1 MGIREFLLPDLGEG
15 LEDAE
20 IVGWHVA
27 EGDRVELNQTLV
39 EVNTA
44 KALVEI
50 PAPWEGVV
58 EKLHASDGDVV
69 KVGAPLVSIR
79 VEDEAER
86 GAEDAEATEAPAETV
101 ETEAAEEHEAADEA
115 RPKRRA
121 VLVGYGVEE
130 EEEAPAPRTADRFK
144 PAEGDGRA
152 GPVRASPP
160 VRRLAKELGIDL
172 AAIDGSGPGGR
183 VTREDVLRVAEAR
196 VPPQEEAGASAGVG
210 PAMGEFEVIPL
221 RGTRRLIAE
230 KMTRSAREIP
240 HVTTFLTVD
249 ATSLQAFREELSAES
264 GTRVSPLPIVVRA
277 LVQVCRDHPSLNASF
292 NAERSQ
298 ILRYKE
304 CHVGVA
310 TDTERGLLVPV
321 IRNAERKGILELSRE
336 IAQLSEAARSGT
348 IKLLELVGG
357 TITVTNVGTFGAEF
371 GTPIIN
377 HPEAAILALGVVEPR
392 AVVVAGKV
400 EARPTVTLSLS
411 FDHRVTDG
419 AEAGR
424 ALKALGVLLESPF
437 RLGSLPR

>member
-1 MGIREFLLPDLGEG
+1 MAVREFLLPDLGEG

-20 IVGWHVA
+20 IVAWRVA
-27 EGDRVELNQTLV
+27 EGDRVDLNQPLV

-58 EKLHASDGDVV
+58 AKLHASEGDVV
-69 KVGAPLVSIR
+69 KVGAPLVSID
-79 VEDEAER
+79 V
-86 GAEDAEATEAPAETV
+86 
-101 ETEAAEEHEAADEA
+101 EAAEGAEQSAAPSEEAK
-115 RPKRRA
+115 PKRRA

-130 EEEAPAPRTADRFK
+130 EDSTSAPRVERPRRAVG
-144 PAEGDGRA
+144 EGRD

-160 VRRLAKELGIDL
+160 VRRLARELRIEL
-172 AAIDGSGPGGR
+172 AGVEGTGAGGR
-183 VTREDVLRVAEAR
+183 VTREDVMRAS
-196 VPPQEEAGASAGVG
+196 EAGVVPSKEALAGVVEAG
-210 PAMGEFEVIPL
+210 PGMGDVEVVPL

-249 ATSLQAFREELSAES
+249 ATSLQAFREELSSEA
-264 GTRVSPLPIVVRA
+264 GRKITPLPIVMCA
-277 LVQVCRDHPSLNASF
+277 LVEVCREHPLLNASF

-298 ILRYKE
+298 ILLYKE

-321 IRNAERKGILELSRE
+321 IRNADRRGIVELSEE
-336 IAQLSEAARSGT
+336 IARLSEAARSGT
-348 IKLLELVGG
+348 IKLVEMVGG
-357 TITVTNVGTFGAEF
+357 TVTVTNVGSFGAEF

-392 AVVVAGKV
+392 ALVIDGKV
-400 EARPTVTLSLS
+400 EARPAVTLSLS
-411 FDHRVTDG
+411 FDHRVLDG

-424 ALKALGVLLESPF
+424 ALKALGTLLESPF
-437 RLGSLPR
+437 RLGALPR